1 LGGVLEELF
10 NVRTNGNG
18 YIVSGW
24 DHVLLKRALEQLM
37 AEGSIQEMPTPMS
50 DQRRWP
56 GEPERK
62 RFRDLET
69 GETYEYSG
77 PWERGGPR
85 FKKLT
90 PGDSG
95 EITPKPRL
103 GNV

>member
-1 LGGVLEELF
+1 LEELF

-18 YIVSGW
+18 YIVSAW
-24 DHVLLKRALEQLM
+24 DHVLLKRALVQLM
-37 AEGSIQEMPTPMS
+37 TEGRIQEVPTPVN

-77 PWERGGPR
+77 PWERGVPR

-90 PGDSG
+90 PGDSD
-95 EITPKPRL
+95 EFRPKPRI